1 MSTSGHLKFQGTNR
15 ATFVGT
21 TSNIMFDTTTTSLGI
36 GVTGTDHPSS
46 NLYITGNAYVSSN
59 IAVGGVLTMGTVNV
73 VARHDLE
80 AVTATGNITP
90 LTIQFTNPTTSLVA
104 SGNVVV
110 TGNVTADHFVG
121 DGSNITGI
129 SSTLQAIT
137 DSGPGA
143 NVTSNTVQFTNATTS
158 LVASGNVV
166 VTGNVT
172 ADHFVGDGSNI
183 TGISSTLQAIT
194 DSGPGANVTSNT
206 IQFTNA
212 TTSLV
217 ASGNVGIGTTSP
229 AKPLHI
235 EHYGSQIGDFEG
247 IRIANHATNLHAT
260 SRPAYELVVSDID
273 AGTGLGNGKF
283 SIGYRGNTTASR
295 TDRLVI
301 DNSGNVGVGTT
312 TPYTPF
318 EIYTN
323 VGGNSGG
330 GMRIHHVTG
339 SPRLDFVRGGSYR
352 SPNTSVFGASNYA
365 DWSIGTGG
373 ANFRITKQLT
383 TENSGNE
390 ATVMQIQHNG
400 PILSQLSTGW
410 TGNNPNSGDG
420 DNYTASSLYRDYSS
434 WVSIFKSGWVDTA
447 SGWGTFW
454 AGNSGAAYRR
464 ESGDNNPNEY
474 VFVGDGNK
482 RFTFELNNGQ
492 AYFDAGLSQNN
503 YDYAEYFEWED
514 GNPDNEDRRGYSVV
528 LGENGK
534 IKKATS
540 DDEPNDIFGIVSG
553 TSSIVGD
560 AACYDWHGKYEVDE
574 WGSRVTD
581 EVYQL
586 TWTTEEGKNHSYD
599 EDRVPEGITVPDD
612 VSRRLHNRE
621 RITPGYDDTAVY
633 IPRDKR
639 KEWCPVGL
647 VGKVRLRDGC
657 PTNPNWRYMKTVAGK
672 QLWLI
677 R

>member
-1 MSTSGHLKFQGTNR
+1 
-15 ATFVGT
+15 
-21 TSNIMFDTTTTSLGI
+21 
-36 GVTGTDHPSS
+36 
-46 NLYITGNAYVSSN
+46 
-59 IAVGGVLTMGTVNV
+59 MGTVNV
-73 VARHDLE
+73 EAQHSLE

-90 LTIQFTNPTTSLVA
+90 LTIEFTNPTTSLVA
-104 SGNVVV
+104 SGNVEVA
-110 TGNVTADHFVG
+110 GNVVAGYLYG
-121 DGSNITGI
+121 DGSNISGI
-129 SSTLQAIT
+129 SSNLDQIVNI
-137 DSGPGA
+137 G
-143 NVTSNTVQFTNATTS
+143 NVTSNTVQFSNAITS
-158 LVASGNVV
+158 LTAASNIV

-172 ADHFVGDGSNI
+172 AGSFLGDGSALTALNAANI
-183 TGISSTLQAIT
+183 GSGTLPASRGGTGTTSSTGTGSVVLSATPAFTGDATFNTNTLKIDATNNRVGIGTTNPIASLDIDGGPESDIVPALSIRGGIYDTSDLYVLNTYSVSTGVGYAAKVIGVNIKNKVETDNTVQLRNNVGGLTSAGAIYLGSDNTTNQGVFGVLTCEGVAGTALTEKFTVT
-194 DSGPGANVTSNT
+194 D
-206 IQFTNA
+206 
-212 TTSLV
+212 
-217 ASGNVGIGTTSP
+217 SGNVGI
-229 AKPLHI
+229 
-235 EHYGSQIGDFEG
+235 
-247 IRIANHATNLHAT
+247 
-260 SRPAYELVVSDID
+260 
-273 AGTGLGNGKF
+273 
-283 SIGYRGNTTASR
+283 
-295 TDRLVI
+295 
-301 DNSGNVGVGTT
+301 GTT

-373 ANFRITKQLT
+373 ANFRITKQVT

-492 AYFDAGLSQNN
+492 AYFDAGLTQNN

-540 DDEPNDIFGIVSG
+540 DDEPKDIFGIVSG

-647 VGKVRLRDGC
+647 VGKVRLRNGC